1 MKEIKILILLLVSG
15 YLQSQNVIPVYVTT
29 DKMLADFNVVFT
41 SSINADQCVE
51 FVKFY
56 NERNNTYK
64 FRHNPCELWKI
75 VKSPLRAEYIITISD
90 RPSFI
95 KPNLYIISNLNY
107 GNRF

>member
-1 MKEIKILILLLVSG
+1 MKKNIILILFLVSG
-15 YLQSQNVIPVYVTT
+15 YLQAQHVIPVYVTT
-29 DKMLADFNVVFT
+29 NVMSSDFNVVFT
-41 SSINADQCVE
+41 NSINADHCVE